1 MTSTFRLAMRSRIAR
16 TARTCVHRRVDQRQQ
31 IVFWLCFGLACFCS
45 FAVPGPVLASNH
57 TDDVETIIW
66 RHGVGRQIKS
76 AAAIGPAGS
85 VYVGSI
91 DGVVCALNGD
101 GSEKW
106 CFDTKA
112 SVAGDIAV
120 DDAGSI
126 FVAARNLYALSPKG
140 TLRWKI
146 PSKNGAVS
154 SVALGSDGIIYVSID
169 ADLCAVT
176 SEGVIKWKVPVLGR
190 SPLLGPVVGPDG
202 TIYVDGYIG
211 GSTISRVDAFT
222 PEGVLKHR
230 FEIRTIFTSSPAVDH
245 DGTLYIVGSPSS
257 TLYALS
263 ADGRLKWT
271 FKKGILPDT
280 PVIAEDHTIYVGS
293 LDGFLYAINPDGT
306 LKWKYRGPGAILRS
320 PVIDADGVISFA
332 SGNKFC
338 SLHPN
343 GALKAEFEI
352 SPTWRAGA
360 APIIAGNG
368 VIYIGGTDGVFY
380 ALRGLVGPAASGWP
394 MKRHD
399 ERGTARQREL
409 AR

>member
-1 MTSTFRLAMRSRIAR
+1 MRTVGTS
-16 TARTCVHRRVDQRQQ
+16 VHRKVDQRQQ
-31 IVFWLCFGLACFCS
+31 IVFWLCFGLACLCS
-45 FAVPGPVLASNH
+45 FALAGRLLASNQAG
-57 TDDVETIIW
+57 DAEAILW
-66 RHGVGRQIKS
+66 RYQIGREVKSS
-76 AAAIGPAGS
+76 AAVGPDGS
-85 VYVGSI
+85 VYVGSV
-91 DGVVCALNGD
+91 DGVVCALNND
-101 GSEKW
+101 GTEKW
-106 CFDTKA
+106 RFDAKA

-154 SVALGSDGIIYVSID
+154 SVALGSDGMIYVSID

-176 SEGVIKWKVPVLGR
+176 SDGVIKWKVPVLGR
-190 SPLLGPVVGPDG
+190 SPLLGPVVGADG

-230 FEIRTIFTSSPAVDH
+230 FEVRTIFTSSPAVDH
-245 DGTLYIVGSPSS
+245 DGTLYIMGSPAS

-271 FKKGILPDT
+271 LEKGVLPDT
-280 PVIAEDHTIYVGS
+280 PVIAEDHTIYIGS
-293 LDGFLYAINPDGT
+293 LDGFLYAINPDGA
-306 LKWKYRGPGAILRS
+306 LKWTYRGPGAILRS

-332 SGNKFC
+332 SGGKFC
-338 SLHPN
+338 RLQPN
-343 GALKAEFEI
+343 GVLKDEFEFA
-352 SPTWRAGA
+352 PKWRAAA
-360 APIIAGNG
+360 APIIASNG
-368 VIYIGGTDGVFY
+368 VVYIGGMDGFFY
-380 ALRGLVGPAASGWP
+380 SLRGLAGPAPSGWP

-399 ERGTARQREL
+399 ERGTARQRAL